1 MEYTNMTMT
10 DSHKY
15 LWAILLLA
23 LFLRLGYV
31 FYASPE
37 IHWEDEY
44 DYLALSQN
52 IASGAGFVDKYGA
65 PTAFRPVGYP
75 LLLAGFHLLGLGSVP
90 VIRLIQVFL
99 SVVTVWLTFLLAAH
113 FINRKIALWAAFFA
127 AIYPYF
133 IFLPTTLMSET
144 WFSLLLLAGS
154 YFYLKSEF
162 HRHRVY
168 AGVSGVLMG
177 LAVLTRPS
185 ALVLIFAILLWTGL
199 RHHFNLRSILPG
211 TALFAGMVAII
222 IVPWMMRNQ
231 VHVGAFQLSSNA
243 GRNLWLGNN
252 PKSTINTGSNIEMS
266 ENFHELIESRPEFE
280 ADKIYKERALAFMK
294 NNPQHVLWLSV
305 KKGLSLWRFGPSPT
319 TEGYVDQNSWH
330 WWISFLSYGPIFLLA
345 IAGFLTAS
353 NKVQSIML
361 LWIFYALAFTAVHA
375 VFISKVR
382 FRLPLDYFLMIMAAL
397 ALQKIFEVIKQMKSP
412 KLMTAYK

>member
-1 MEYTNMTMT
+1 MGYTNMSMT

-23 LFLRLGYV
+23 LSLRLGYV

-44 DYLALSQN
+44 DYLTLSQKF
-52 IASGAGFVDKYGA
+52 ASGDGYVNEHGK

-75 LLLAGFHLLGLGSVP
+75 LLLAGCHLLGLGSVP
-90 VIRLIQVFL
+90 AIRMIQVVL
-99 SVVTVWLTFLLAAH
+99 SIVCVWLTFLIAEH
-113 FINRKIALWAAFFA
+113 FVNRKTALWAAFFA

-133 IFLPTTLMSET
+133 IFLPATLMSET
-144 WFSLLLLAGS
+144 WFSLLLLAGTF
-154 YFYLKSEF
+154 FYLKGEF
-162 HRHRVY
+162 QTHYLNTVL
-168 AGVSGVLMG
+168 AGILMG

-185 ALVLIFAILLWTGL
+185 ALVLVFAVLLWTGL
-199 RHHFNLRSILPG
+199 RHGSNLNSILTR
-211 TALFAGMVAII
+211 TALFALTVAMI
-222 IVPWMMRNQ
+222 IVPWMIRNQ
-231 VHVGAFQLSSNA
+231 VQMGAFQLSSNA

-252 PKSTINTGSNIEMS
+252 SQSTINTGSNIDMS
-266 ENFHELIESRPEFE
+266 EDFHELVESLPEFE
-280 ADKIYKERALAFMK
+280 ADKIYKQRALTFMRS
-294 NNPQHVLWLSV
+294 NPQHVLWLSLQ
-305 KKGLSLWRFGPSPT
+305 KGLSFWRFGPSPT

-330 WWISFLSYGPIFLLA
+330 RWISFLSYGPIFLLA

-353 NKVQSIML
+353 KKAQSIML

-382 FRLPLDYFLMIMAAL
+382 FRLPLDYFLMMMAAV
-397 ALQKIFEVIKQMKSP
+397 ALQKIIEFVKQLNFP
-412 KLMTAYK
+412 KLNVVTR